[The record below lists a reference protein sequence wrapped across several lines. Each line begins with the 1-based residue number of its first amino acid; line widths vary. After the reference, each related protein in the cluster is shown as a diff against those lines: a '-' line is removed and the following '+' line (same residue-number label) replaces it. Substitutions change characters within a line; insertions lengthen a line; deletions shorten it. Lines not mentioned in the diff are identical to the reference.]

1 MQMHYYQFSIGDYRR
16 DTDHL
21 SLIEHAIYR
30 YLIDWYYLDEKPIP
44 TETQS
49 VCRRLRLSG
58 IVETEALEAVLKDF
72 FKLESDGWHHPRID
86 MDIAS
91 YHHKQKTNQE
101 NGKRGGRPKKTQSV
115 ILGYDSETELEP
127 NTKATINHKPITKNQ
142 DKTKTLFDAVR
153 HLMSLGVVEQIA
165 RDWVKQRKT
174 KPTLTAIDG
183 IQREAQKAGVSMNQ
197 ALTIACTRGWQSFKA
212 DWIKDDKA
220 KQLSGQQSAWLTITG
235 QTLSHEDDYHGR
247 TIEADPLPPALLGQ

>member
-1 MQMHYYQFSIGDYRR
+1 MHYYQFSIGDYRR

-58 IVETEALEAVLKDF
+58 IIETDALQAVLNDF
-72 FKLESDGWHHPRID
+72 FVLESDGWHHARID

-91 YHHKQKTNQE
+91 YHHKQKTNAA
-101 NGKRGGRPKKTQSV
+101 NGKLGGRPKKTQSV
-115 ILGYDSETELEP
+115 ILGYDSETEQKP
-127 NTKATINHKPITKNQ
+127 NSKATINHKPLTSNQ
-142 DKTKTLFDAVR
+142 DKTKTTFDAIR
-153 HLMSLGVVEQIA
+153 HLMSLDVDEQIA
-165 RDWVKQRKT
+165 RDWIKQRKT
-174 KPTLTAIDG
+174 KPTLTAISG
-183 IQREAQKAGVSMNQ
+183 IEREANKARISMNQ

-212 DWIKDDKA
+212 EWIADNKA
-220 KQLSGQQSAWLTITG
+220 QQLNGQQSAWLTITG
-235 QTLSHEDDYHGR
+235 QTLSNEVHHGR
-247 TIEADPLPPALLGQ
+247 TIESDPIPPDLLGQ